1 MEAPKL
7 NDRAGRGAFGPKNML
22 PRLGAEPESQA
33 RGRAGS
39 GSSGSGGEKESTVA
53 STDGAPGK
61 GKGGTNQTNERRRLS
76 VDLDNVC
83 PPRLSADPLRIA
95 SRSPGEPS
103 PKKARNFSRH
113 RANQRTFFRCC
124 TPAHTGRPAK
134 SDSVI
139 QFPPPLAHRSTG
151 KPTAESMASSSS
163 SSSSSSAGD
172 SPSLVASWLSSIDL
186 SHAVPNFEM
195 AGIVSPRSLAELELV
210 HYGPLGVTSAEH
222 RKRLFYLV
230 QRVRSELGDDKGD
243 AEGGC
248 GGEGGVGRSTP
259 RNDGRT
265 VEIRH
270 DDNGAGSGTVEVVRL
285 AMDRGG
291 LPATLSSPLSERDHY
306 GGRGAISRVEDGP
319 DGLPHGTDGTCRRD
333 TLDVLGSH
341 RRALSIDVG
350 QDRPHHEL
358 PERSPARERL
368 RTELKLRRM
377 RRERRAAED
386 GGGQRRGP
394 DGAASPAPGNA
405 REESLEEGPTEA
417 AVGSAPAGERGHDE
431 LDSILR
437 SPGEVP
443 RARIDPAAA
452 VGGGRRAG
460 GSGGGAG
467 DPAAAADE
475 LDSILRSPGD
485 VPRREDG
492 AGRVPLDGAA
502 ASAGRGGESKLDSEE
517 EEEEKKKDDDDY
529 DGSTARSS
537 AGDAAH
543 RRATVRRANYASA
556 APSATASV
564 GDRPGEDERPR
575 AAARRKAG
583 RRRSGIP
590 GGLAA
595 GGSRGPPRGLEDDDD
610 DDDASLSS
618 VTSDLSASVAR

>member
-1 MEAPKL
+1 
-7 NDRAGRGAFGPKNML
+7 
-22 PRLGAEPESQA
+22 
-33 RGRAGS
+33 
-39 GSSGSGGEKESTVA
+39 
-53 STDGAPGK
+53 
-61 GKGGTNQTNERRRLS
+61 
-76 VDLDNVC
+76 
-83 PPRLSADPLRIA
+83 
-95 SRSPGEPS
+95 
-103 PKKARNFSRH
+103 
-113 RANQRTFFRCC
+113 
-124 TPAHTGRPAK
+124 
-134 SDSVI
+134 
-139 QFPPPLAHRSTG
+139 
-151 KPTAESMASSSS
+151 MAS

-230 QRVRSELGDDKGD
+230 QRVRSELGDDKGGD
-243 AEGGC
+243 ADGG
-248 GGEGGVGRSTP
+248 GGEGGGGRIDRSTP

-270 DDNGAGSGTVEVVRL
+270 DDDGAGSGTVEVVRL
-285 AMDRGG
+285 ATDRGG
-291 LPATLSSPLSERDHY
+291 PPVSPATLSSPLSERDHY
-306 GGRGAISRVEDGP
+306 GGRGAISRVEDGAADPPGGGDGP

-368 RTELKLRRM
+368 RTELRLRRM

-417 AVGSAPAGERGHDE
+417 AVGSVSAGERGHDE

-460 GSGGGAG
+460 GSGGAG
-467 DPAAAADE
+467 DPAAAAYE

-485 VPRREDG
+485 VPRREGG

-517 EEEEKKKDDDDY
+517 EEEEKKDDDDY
-529 DGSTARSS
+529 DGSAARSS

-543 RRATVRRANYASA
+543 RRTTVRRTNYASA

-595 GGSRGPPRGLEDDDD
+595 GGSRGLLAPRSMDD